1 MYIGAIPWNPAIPF
15 LDIYPEKTLIR
26 RDTCTPIFIVAPF
39 TIAKTQ
45 KQAKYPP
52 TDECIK
58 KTRYKGMSYD
68 SSNSKA
74 GPVLYSTFPS

>member
-58 KTRYKGMSYD
+58 I
-68 SSNSKA
+68 
-74 GPVLYSTFPS
+74 LYMDTMEYYTAMK